1 MSIVSVWTNS
11 KPRVEVRTT
20 SQAVGETGRRM
31 SDIVLLPRQAALLA
45 HPSLS
50 RLYLTGPM
58 GSGKTLLLQLKG
70 RQWVREGRRVVVIN
84 VRTTAK
90 GRPIGHVLEE
100 ALRNEVKTC
109 HCGCVDR
116 HDVALQTFSID
127 TLLAELAAGGCVD
140 DICFVVDEL
149 QSDMSAIVYQLVQ
162 HYPHSPIWCVAS
174 YVTPVPE
181 TFRRVRLQAV
191 LRSPPSVQL
200 LLKELDLNPDH
211 GHVYTTRSATRGL
224 PCDGPPVIFI
234 QHFKHHAPVRHL
246 DCDQCA
252 EELADIFEKKLG
264 LKLHP
269 PTQDSEKEELSE
281 ARMQPEPKPVCCRT
295 QRMEEPKLTASSV
308 AEQSTAGSPP
318 GDTQVRKAGK
328 KQTRLSRTIEAAPL
342 TFRDV
347 LILAALPFSSYKH
360 IVDYH
365 WEPSMTEVLQ
375 FLMYLGTCR
384 FLSGLKRRGVPFRA
398 VVDNTVKEIAFPS
411 KDEVIITDFMGAH
424 SLERKVVVFL
434 RGGPQLA
441 PEEMTENLS
450 RYNSVRA
457 MRHHLAET
465 ATGNDSGQ
473 QVGETLTKNML
484 HFASL
489 MDELRDIIYPEL
501 PTFSSPHEKANVIP
515 QMLFGNMMGAQLQH
529 YMEGKTN
536 PIATSSKEAAQQ
548 PSAPQGSPLPLRI
561 GMEIRA
567 KLPMLPSPSSAPEG
581 KKVDECTSEEE
592 AYLDEDGE
600 ADSMFLVPDADEDLG
615 GREGEVRRLQQALA
629 QLSEDDKDWE
639 FFAASR
645 CLSQYISILP

>member
-84 VRTTAK
+84 VRVTAR

-100 ALRNEVKTC
+100 AIQSEVKTC
-109 HCGCVDR
+109 CSGSVDR
-116 HDVALQTFSID
+116 HDVVLETFSSD
-127 TLLAELAAGGCVD
+127 TLLKTLAAGGSTDGV
-140 DICFVVDEL
+140 CFLVDEVL
-149 QSDMSAIVYQLVQ
+149 SSMSTITDQLAQ

-174 YVTPVPE
+174 YVTPVPK

-234 QHFKHHAPVRHL
+234 QHSKHHAPVRHL

-264 LKLHP
+264 LKLRP
-269 PTQDSEKEELSE
+269 PTLENEEEQLVE
-281 ARMQPEPKPVCCRT
+281 
-295 QRMEEPKLTASSV
+295 TAS
-308 AEQSTAGSPP
+308 QPQPDPAGLTKANASRPTTRPIRSKKSNRQQMCSPKI
-318 GDTQVRKAGK
+318 V
-328 KQTRLSRTIEAAPL
+328 EAAPL
-342 TFRDV
+342 SFRDILVV
-347 LILAALPFSSYKH
+347 LAPPYATYKH
-360 IVDYH
+360 VVDYH
-365 WEPSMTEVLQ
+365 WEASVPDVLQ
-375 FLMYLGTCR
+375 YMVYMGTCR
-384 FLSGLKRRGVPFRA
+384 FLSGLKRRGVPFRVA
-398 VVDNTVKEIAFPS
+398 VDNTLKEVAFPS
-411 KDEVIITDFMGAH
+411 KDEIIMTEIMGPH

-434 RGGPQLA
+434 RGGPPLTPDEIA
-441 PEEMTENLS
+441 ENLS
-450 RYNSVRA
+450 RYRTVQATAPLHESSGCQA
-457 MRHHLAET
+457 GPET
-465 ATGNDSGQ
+465 GSGNGQ
-473 QVGETLTKNML
+473 QDEGAPGDHTLTKDMML
-484 HFASL
+484 LASVINE
-489 MDELRDIIYPEL
+489 MRDIVYPEL
-501 PTFSSPHEKANVIP
+501 SSCPVDGKAIIQRV
-515 QMLFGNMMGAQLQH
+515 LGNMVVLRTQSFI
-529 YMEGKTN
+529 EGKPKPRDKT
-536 PIATSSKEAAQQ
+536 PTEVPVVSSASQAE
-548 PSAPQGSPLPLRI
+548 PLPLRS
-561 GMEIRA
+561 GMDLRT
-567 KLPMLPSPSSAPEG
+567 KLPMLGLPTAVNEKEQYYEADNTPEDSFEG
-581 KKVDECTSEEE
+581 E
-592 AYLDEDGE
+592 LE
-600 ADSMFLVPDADEDLG
+600 ADSMFLVPDADEDLVK
-615 GREGEVRRLQQALA
+615 REGEVRRLQQALA

>member
-84 VRTTAK
+84 ARTIAR

-100 ALRNEVKTC
+100 ALQKEVEI
-109 HCGCVDR
+109 HCCGSVYR
-116 HDVALQTFSID
+116 HDVALETFSMD
-127 TLLAELAAGGCVD
+127 TLHQKLAADGPLD
-140 DICFVVDEL
+140 DVCFIVDEL
-149 QSDMSAIVYQLVQ
+149 LSQMSTLSHQLTQ
-162 HYPHSPIWCVAS
+162 QYPHSPIWCVAS
-174 YVTPVPE
+174 YFTPVPE

-234 QHFKHHAPVRHL
+234 QHSKHHAPVRHL

-264 LKLHP
+264 LKLRP
-269 PTQDSEKEELSE
+269 PTLENEEQQLVETANQPQPDLVCGRKVPAAKMKS
-281 ARMQPEPKPVCCRT
+281 ADNNFTGQTAASPPSTMQPGPSGR
-295 QRMEEPKLTASSV
+295 RLTRPP
-308 AEQSTAGSPP
+308 TAV
-318 GDTQVRKAGK
+318 Q
-328 KQTRLSRTIEAAPL
+328 AAPL
-342 TFRDV
+342 NFQDV
-347 LILAALPFSSYKH
+347 LILFALPFNSYKH
-360 IVDYH
+360 VNDYA
-365 WEPSMTEVLQ
+365 WDTSFPDALKYA
-375 FLMYLGTCR
+375 MYMGKSR
-384 FLSGLKRRGVPFRA
+384 FLSGLKRRGVPYRA
-398 VVDNTVKEIAFPS
+398 AFDNTMKEIAFPS

-434 RGGPQLA
+434 RGGPPLTPDEVA
-441 PEEMTENLS
+441 ENCS
-450 RYNSVRA
+450 RYKTISGT
-457 MRHHLAET
+457 LQIQGET
-465 ATGNDSGQ
+465 ATSNSNGQ
-473 QVGETLTKNML
+473 QLGESLTTDMMR
-484 HFASL
+484 FAS
-489 MDELRDIIYPEL
+489 MMYESKDEIYPEL
-501 PTFSSPHEKANVIP
+501 PTFSSPHEKAHVIL
-515 QMLFGNMMGAQLQH
+515 QMLFSNTMGAKLPS
-529 YMEGKTN
+529 YMEEKTSSN
-536 PIATSSKEAAQQ
+536 DQSSKEASLESSTLQA
-548 PSAPQGSPLPLRI
+548 SPLPLRV
-561 GMEIRA
+561 GLEIRA
-567 KLPMLPSPSSAPEG
+567 KLPMLQAPFSTPEE
-581 KKVDECTSEEE
+581 KNVTAHTSEDDE
-592 AYLDEDGE
+592 YLDGE
-600 ADSMFLVPDADEDLG
+600 GDADSMFLVPDVDEDLG
-615 GREGEVRRLQQALA
+615 GRQGEVRRLQQALA
-629 QLSEDDKDWE
+629 QLSEDDKDLE